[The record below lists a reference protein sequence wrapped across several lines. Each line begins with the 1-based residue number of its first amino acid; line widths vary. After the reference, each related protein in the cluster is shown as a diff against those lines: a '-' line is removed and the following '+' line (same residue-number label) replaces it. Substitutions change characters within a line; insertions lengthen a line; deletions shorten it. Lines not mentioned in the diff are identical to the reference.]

1 MENFWQCAHAKCQTS
16 PRSYSL
22 PKQELWLLGN
32 TLISTE
38 STPPTG
44 RQSLS
49 HVEDCRNDSAPNER
63 KFHPTVRVQQKP
75 ACWLVFA
82 LHLFSPSGVPVLK
95 GESRVRLITV
105 FILEVCEYTASER
118 FRFLKYC
125 DEAMVRCWTQLN
137 PADRPMLNTVSC
149 VKSFVFNVP
158 VTLMRCSYPS
168 VQICSATKPTT
179 FAIPRHS
186 LDSGWPVRE
195 NGTGMCIWHSTKLT
209 WHQGANQCQA
219 EYLSLGFVRKSA
231 SLFRYSTIVITLLD
245 IYHGFWTCTMEFLVN
260 ACMHMVLIQ
269 YHVK

>member
-1 MENFWQCAHAKCQTS
+1 MENVWKCAHAKCQTS

-32 TLISTE
+32 ILISTE

-49 HVEDCRNDSAPNER
+49 HVEDYRNDSVPNER
-63 KFHPTVRVQQKP
+63 QFHPTVRVQQKP

-95 GESRVRLITV
+95 GESRVRSITV
-105 FILEVCEYTASER
+105 FILEVCEYTASEG

-125 DEAMVRCWTQLN
+125 DEAMVRSRTQLN
-137 PADRPMLNTVSC
+137 QADRPMLNTVSC
-149 VKSFVFNVP
+149 VKSFVFNML
-158 VTLMRCSYPS
+158 VTLMICSYRS
-168 VQICSATKPTT
+168 AQICSATKPT

-186 LDSGWPVRE
+186 LDSLWPVRE
-195 NGTGMCIWHSTKLT
+195 SGTGMCIWHSPKLA

-219 EYLSLGFVRKSA
+219 KYLSLGFVRKSA
-231 SLFRYSTIVITLLD
+231 SFFLD
-245 IYHGFWTCTMEFLVN
+245 I
-260 ACMHMVLIQ
+260 VLL
-269 YHVK
+269 